1 MEKRSI
7 QNTIENPTTPKLP
20 EIDGVKIWNLIDKE
34 TEGSTKGMFKILE
47 FAPGAKYQL
56 HRYLKCETATFVLDG
71 SIVHLSSERSTTLEK
86 WQVVYN
92 RPGEWQ
98 GYYNDSDRPTKLI
111 IVCGGAANLKQA
123 GYEVYNPHKSQPTS
137 GNFHKLPAPGDIL
150 NDPSLTYD
158 SFLTEDRGFKGMGNH
173 WYVNEDTVKSQNL
186 LVSITRFAPNG
197 THVRHTH
204 DVGEEFF
211 FILRGGGTHLL
222 ENSEMQLQ
230 PGEVVFT
237 PVDTIHGFQNNPE
250 EVTLVFFG
258 WFGANNP
265 EASGYKVV

>member
-1 MEKRSI
+1 MKKRSI
-7 QNTIENPTTPKLP
+7 QPPLENPDTSQLEKL
-20 EIDGVKIWNLIDKE
+20 EGIKSWYLINKD
-34 TEGSTKGMFKILE
+34 TEGSTKGMFEILE
-47 FAPGAKYQL
+47 FSPGAKQES
-56 HRYLKCETATFVLDG
+56 HRYLNCETVTFVLQG
-71 SIVHLSSERSTTLEK
+71 SISHLGSEKPVRLKE
-86 WQVVYN
+86 WEVVYN
-92 RPGEWQ
+92 PPGEWQ
-98 GYYNDSDRPTKLI
+98 GYYNDSDRSTRLI
-111 IVCGGAANLKQA
+111 KVYSGAGSLEET
-123 GYEVYNPHKSQPTS
+123 GYEPYNPKEPKPTS
-137 GNFHKLPAPGDIL
+137 SNFRILPAPGDIL

-158 SFLTEDRGFKGMGNH
+158 PFLTEERGFKGMGNH
-173 WYVNEDTVKSQNL
+173 WYVTEDTVNSQNL

-211 FILRGGGTHLL
+211 FILKGGGTHLL
-222 ENSEMQLQ
+222 ENSKMQLQ

-237 PVDTIHGFQNNPE
+237 PVDTIHGFQNNSE